1 MFVYITYDRYERDE
15 WYSISHI
22 ETNKKRAIKHFLE
35 EDLPDF
41 ISYGPDDCHSFQLQR
56 VQMTK
61 EEYLKLCHIN
71 EEGTDEDVKE
81 FLMPIYNGNDYDD
94 EIIFST
100 DGCSDL
106 YEMMEYYRDNYLL
119 HDPNVIELNLDDDEL
134 DSLAY
139 ENLYNDEELFE
150 AVLKEY
156 IKKYY

>member
-22 ETNKKRAIKHFLE
+22 ETNKKRALKHFLD

-41 ISYGPDDCHSFQLQR
+41 ISYGPDDCHSFQLQK
-56 VQMTK
+56 VWLSK
-61 EEYLKLCHIN
+61 DEYLKLCHIN
-71 EEGTDEDVKE
+71 EEGSDEDVKE
-81 FLMPIYNGNDYDD
+81 FLMPIYNEDGYDV
-94 EIIFST
+94 ETIAST